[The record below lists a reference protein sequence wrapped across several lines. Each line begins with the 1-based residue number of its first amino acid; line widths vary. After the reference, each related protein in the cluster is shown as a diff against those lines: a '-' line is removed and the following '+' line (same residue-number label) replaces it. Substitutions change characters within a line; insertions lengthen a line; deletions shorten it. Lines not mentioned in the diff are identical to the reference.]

1 MAGREGGAMGGP
13 RSKLACWVL
22 LCAILLNTA
31 TAGPARAEDPAPPS
45 PWSFQ
50 IVPYLWLTGIG
61 GDISGPRESVSVGA
75 GIGDVLSHLDGGLM
89 LLGEAHY
96 RRWFLFGD
104 FDFAKLSADGSWG
117 PIIGTPSA
125 TLTEYLFTVNGGYRF
140 VDLPSVKADAMI
152 GTRIFSFATSLGT
165 SGGLV
170 LPPLSDSASITWA
183 DPIVAGRV
191 ILPFDDGKAPW
202 FASLYGDVGGGPNGD
217 LTWQFFGGLG
227 YDFDKSIGGFAGY
240 RYLEI
245 QHSTGSYS
253 FRLNQQGPMVGVVFR
268 F

>member
-1 MAGREGGAMGGP
+1 MRFGER
-13 RSKLACWVL
+13 LVL
-22 LCAILLNTA
+22 LRRLCLLLMPLLCLGA
-31 TAGPARAEDPAPPS
+31 PLHAASPPAAAPAADQPAK
-45 PWSFQ
+45 
-50 IVPYLWLTGIG
+50 V
-61 GDISGPRESVSVGA
+61 RELLG
-75 GIGDVLSHLDGGLM
+75 

-117 PIIGTPSA
+117 PIVGTPSA

-152 GTRIFSFATSLGT
+152 GTRIFSFGTSLGT

-183 DPIVAGRV
+183 DPILAGRV

-202 FASLYGDVGGGPNGD
+202 FASLYGDVGGGPNSD

-227 YDFDKSIGGFAGY
+227 YNFNKSIAGFAGY

-253 FRLNQQGPMVGVVFR
+253 FRINQQGPMLGVVFR

>member
-1 MAGREGGAMGGP
+1 MNGP
-13 RSKLACWVL
+13 RSQLACWVL

-31 TAGPARAEDPAPPS
+31 MAGPARAEDPAPPS

-50 IVPYLWLTGIG
+50 LVPYLWLVGIG
-61 GDISGPRESVSVGA
+61 GDISGPRESVSVNA

-89 LLGEAHY
+89 LVGEAHY
-96 RRWFLFGD
+96 RQWFLFGD
-104 FDFAKLSADGSWG
+104 FDYARLSADGSWG
-117 PIIGTPSA
+117 PIVGTPSA
-125 TLTEYLFTVNGGYRF
+125 TLTQYMFTVNGSYRF
-140 VDLPSVKADAMI
+140 VDMPSIKADAMI
-152 GTRIFSFATSLGT
+152 GTRIFSFDTSLGT

-183 DPIVAGRV
+183 DPILAGRV

-202 FASLYGDVGGGPNGD
+202 FATLYGDVGGGPNSD

-227 YDFDKSIGGFAGY
+227 YNFNKTIASFLGY

-253 FRLNQQGPMVGVVFR
+253 FRINQQGPMLGVIFR

>member
-1 MAGREGGAMGGP
+1 MSRQ
-13 RSKLACWVL
+13 RIKLAYWVL
-22 LCAILLNTA
+22 VFAILIQAA
-31 TAGPARAEDPAPPS
+31 TSDAARAEDPAPPS

-50 IVPYLWLTGIG
+50 IVPYLWLAGIG
-61 GDISGPRESVSVGA
+61 GDISGPRESVSVSA

-104 FDFAKLSADGSWG
+104 FDYARLSADGSWG
-117 PIIGTPSA
+117 PIAGTPSA

-140 VDLPSVKADAMI
+140 VDTPSVKADVMI
-152 GTRIFSFATSLGT
+152 GTRIFSFGTDIST
-165 SGGLV
+165 SGGFI
-170 LPPLSDSASITWA
+170 LPPVSDSATITWA
-183 DPIVAGRV
+183 DPILAGRV

-202 FASLYGDVGGGPNGD
+202 FASIYGDVGGGPNSD

-227 YDFDKSIGGFAGY
+227 YDFNKTIAGFAGY
-240 RYLEI
+240 RYLEV
-245 QHSTGSYS
+245 QHFTGNYG
-253 FRLNQQGPMVGVVFR
+253 FRINQQGPMIGVAFR

>member
-1 MAGREGGAMGGP
+1 MTAR
-13 RSKLACWVL
+13 RSQLTCWAL
-22 LCAILLNTA
+22 LCALLLNGA
-31 TAGPARAEDPAPPS
+31 TGGPARAEDPAPPS

-50 IVPYLWLTGIG
+50 IVPYLWLSGIG
-61 GDISGPRESVSVGA
+61 GDITGPRASVSTSA
-75 GIGDVLSHLDGGLM
+75 SIGDVLSHLDGGLM

-96 RRWFLFGD
+96 RQWFLFGD

-117 PIIGTPSA
+117 PILGTPSA
-125 TLTEYLFTVNGGYRF
+125 TLTEYLLTVSGGYRF
-140 VDLPSVKADAMI
+140 VDTPSIKADAMI
-152 GTRIFSFATSLGT
+152 GTRIFSLATSLGT

-170 LPPLSDSASITWA
+170 LPPVSDSASITWA

-191 ILPFDDGKAPW
+191 ILSFDDGNAPW
-202 FASLYGDVGGGPNGD
+202 FATLYGDVGGGPNSD

-227 YDFDKSIGGFAGY
+227 YDFNKAISAFLGY

-253 FRLNQQGPMVGVVFR
+253 FRIDQQGPMLGVAFR